1 MQLPWNWQLFK
12 WGKKVDEKKK
22 KIGVLQRNSCMISN
36 TKMVYIDSL
45 VDNWRKF
52 NPDKITYSLKFG
64 FLHMFV
70 SYFGSWLWLAK
81 KIETRLTS
89 KAA

>member
-1 MQLPWNWQLFK
+1 M
-12 WGKKVDEKKK
+12 GKKVDENK
-22 KIGVLQRNSCMISN
+22 KIGVLQPNSCMISN
-36 TKMVYIDSL
+36 AKMVYIHSL
-45 VDNWRKF
+45 VDIWRKF
-52 NPDKITYSLKFG
+52 NPDKITYSLKLG